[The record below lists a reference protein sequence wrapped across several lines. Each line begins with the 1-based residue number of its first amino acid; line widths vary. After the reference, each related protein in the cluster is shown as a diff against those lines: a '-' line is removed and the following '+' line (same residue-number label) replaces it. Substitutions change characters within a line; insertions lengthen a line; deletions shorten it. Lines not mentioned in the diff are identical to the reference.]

1 MYIASITINEDWM
14 DLEEAVAEVVD
25 SFEFAADST
34 YLIQVDAG
42 RARLAEL
49 ADGSDLEEKDGMI
62 LNAGYTAVYQP
73 VQGLKIFVRK
83 DEPTLSKA
91 RLVISKREA

>member
-1 MYIASITINEDWM
+1 MYIASITINENWM
-14 DLEEAVAEVVD
+14 DLEEEVAAIVD
-25 SFEFAADST
+25 SFEFDADIT